1 MHNYNKMYGVR
12 HRYNV
17 PVLFTSPSALGDI
30 HAGSIVT
37 LDRWSFYLNFACEA
51 QFLVRSLLPCSSH
64 SIVLVGTDT
73 FIVFENREILS
84 CCYHV
89 ACVAAQPRIVE
100 TIGILYTGGLE
111 CLRWY

>member
-1 MHNYNKMYGVR
+1 MRTHAAEEKIVTYNYNKMYGVR

-51 QFLVRSLLPCSSH
+51 QISSQEP
-64 SIVLVGTDT
+64 VTL
-73 FIVFENREILS
+73 F
-84 CCYHV
+84 
-89 ACVAAQPRIVE
+89 
-100 TIGILYTGGLE
+100 
-111 CLRWY
+111 